1 MKASLAIAVCLVAV
15 GLAAAAPQNKQ
26 YTNKFD
32 NVNVD
37 DVLGNDRVL
46 NNYLKCLMEK
56 GPCTPEGRELK
67 RLLPDALQS
76 DCSKCTDVQRR
87 NSEKVINYL
96 RTHRAGEWK
105 LLLDKYDSKG
115 IYRAKHD
122 AASKKQH

>member
-1 MKASLAIAVCLVAV
+1 MKTSVAILVVLAFA
-15 GLAAAAPQNKQ
+15 GLALAAPEKQ

-37 DVLGNDRVL
+37 DVLGNGRIL

-67 RLLPDALQS
+67 RLLPDALES
-76 DCSKCTDVQRR
+76 ECSKCTEVQRR
-87 NSEKVINYL
+87 NSNKVINFL
-96 RTHRAGEWK
+96 RSNKPGEWK

-115 IYRAKHD
+115 IYRSKYESQAKKGH
-122 AASKKQH
+122 

>member
-1 MKASLAIAVCLVAV
+1 MKASLAIVFCVVA
-15 GLAAAAPQNKQ
+15 GLAAAAPDNK
-26 YTNKFD
+26 YTSKFD

-37 DVLGNDRVL
+37 EVLGNDRVL

-87 NSEKVINYL
+87 NSEKVINFL
-96 RTHRAGEWK
+96 RAHRAGEWN
-105 LLLDKYDSKG
+105 LLLKKYDPNG
-115 IYRAKHD
+115 VYRAKH
-122 AASKKQH
+122 AH

>member
-1 MKASLAIAVCLVAV
+1 MKASLAIVFCVLA
-15 GLAAAAPQNKQ
+15 GLAAAAPEKQ

-37 DVLGNDRVL
+37 EVLGNDRVL

-76 DCSKCTDVQRR
+76 DCSKCTATQRR
-87 NSEKVINYL
+87 NSEKVINFL
-96 RTHRAGEWK
+96 RARRAGEWK
-105 LLLDKYDSKG
+105 LLLEKYDPQGVYRSK
-115 IYRAKHD
+115 HE

>member
-1 MKASLAIAVCLVAV
+1 MKASLALVFCVFA
-15 GLAAAAPQNKQ
+15 GLAAAASQQQ
-26 YTNKFD
+26 YTSKFD

-37 DVLGNDRVL
+37 EVLNNNRVL
-46 NNYLKCLMEK
+46 NHYLKCLMEK

-76 DCSKCTDVQRR
+76 DCSKCTDVQRK

-105 LLLDKYDSKG
+105 LLLDKYDPNG
-115 IYRAKHD
+115 IYRAKHG
-122 AASKKQH
+122 AH